1 MSVEQRPEPSGPGTV
16 VLDIGGDIGAAMV
29 AAPASLVG
37 AEIEIRP
44 AGRPWEG
51 THTAIR
57 QRNLGDA
64 TTFAG
69 VFPSLPAGDYELRI
83 KGDPCIPAGLGPTV
97 DLVVTGGAVTRLNWP
112 IA

>member
-1 MSVEQRPEPSGPGTV
+1 V

-29 AAPASLVG
+29 VAPASLVG
-37 AEIEIRP
+37 AEIEIRQ
-44 AGRPWEG
+44 AGEPWEG

-57 QRNLGDA
+57 QRDLGDVTA
-64 TTFAG
+64 FAG

-83 KGDPCIPAGLGPTV
+83 TGDPCIPTGLGPTV
-97 DLVVTGGAVTRLNWP
+97 DLVVTGGEVTRLNWP